1 MNRLHEESSLYLLQH
16 AENPVHWY
24 PWCEAALDAARQE
37 NRPILLSIGY
47 SACHWCHVMAHESF
61 EDEET
66 ARLMNDLFINIKV
79 DREERP
85 DLDRIYQLS
94 HQLLTGRGGGWP
106 LTVFLDPVEHIPF
119 FAGTYFPP
127 EPRYAMPSFRDLLS
141 RISQWYDQNR
151 DEVMGQNSKLRE
163 AITAINQP
171 LVTTDPAAAGNREV
185 LILETAAQQ
194 LLARHDPVNG
204 GYGGAP
210 KFPQAPLL
218 SAVSALG
225 NPVSET
231 GGALL
236 AKSLEFSLETM
247 ARSGLRDHL
256 DGGFFRYCVDAAW
269 TIPHFEKMLYD
280 NALLL
285 PLYAE
290 GAKRWNSPVM
300 KEAAEGIAS
309 WLQASMRHATGG
321 YSASIDADA
330 GGEEGS
336 FHVWQKDE
344 ISELL
349 PESSRQIF
357 CRSYG
362 LDQAPN
368 FEGKAWHLIR
378 RQSSGELAKASGDS
392 AQLIEQVLEEA
403 RPVLVSAREKR
414 VHPALDGKR
423 LTSWNALLTEG
434 FVRAGRAL
442 GRDDWLDSAEQI
454 IQFIHREAWDG
465 ERLFA
470 VYNAGEA
477 KFAAYLDDYAWL
489 LNAIMLFLQARWKDE
504 YLRFAT
510 LLGDALLARFQDPE
524 HGGFF
529 FSDAAVEVPIA
540 RSMIFQDDATPAG
553 NAIAVSALQK
563 LGVLTGE
570 IKYTDAA
577 QRCLVRGMDLLGQ
590 SPLACASLL
599 PVLQE
604 SMNPRPHIIISGTD
618 ARQCEELKQWVS
630 TGYQVDCYL
639 IGQAKD
645 SMPGILSEY
654 RSSEPVTA
662 WVCHGMQCMPPAK
675 SREALKQQLE
685 ETGGSRHWEGT
696 GPK

>member
-16 AENPVHWY
+16 AGNPVHWY
-24 PWCEAALDAARQE
+24 SWCDAALDAARQE

-127 EPRYAMPSFRDLLS
+127 EPRHGMPSFRDLLS
-141 RISQWYDQNR
+141 RVRQWYDQNR

-171 LVTTDPAAAGNREV
+171 LVTTDPAAEGNREV
-185 LILETAAQQ
+185 LILEAATQQ

-225 NPVSET
+225 SPDSET

-236 AKSLEFSLETM
+236 AKSLEFTLETM

-256 DGGFFRYCVDAAW
+256 DGGFFRYCVDATW

-280 NALLL
+280 NAMLL

-290 GAKRWNSPVM
+290 GAKRWNNPVM

-309 WLQASMRHATGG
+309 WLQASMCHETGG

-336 FHVWQKDE
+336 FHVWRKDE
-344 ISELL
+344 INELL

-357 CRSYG
+357 CESYG

-368 FEGKAWHLIR
+368 FEGKAWHLVR
-378 RQSSGELAKASGDS
+378 RRSAGELAKASGDS
-392 AQLIEQVLEEA
+392 EQIIEQTLKKA

-442 GRDDWLDSAEQI
+442 GRDDWLDSAGQI

-477 KFAAYLDDYAWL
+477 KFEAYLDDYAWL

-504 YLRFAT
+504 YLHFAT

-563 LGVLTGE
+563 LGALTGK
-570 IKYTDAA
+570 IQYTDAA
-577 QRCLVRGMDLLGQ
+577 QRCLARGMDLLGQ

-604 SMNPRPHIIISGTD
+604 SVNPRPHIIISGTD

-630 TGYQVDCYL
+630 TSYQVDCYL
-639 IGQAKD
+639 IGQAQD
-645 SMPGILSEY
+645 SLPGILSEY

-662 WVCHGMQCMPPAK
+662 WVCHGMQCMPPAE

-685 ETGGSRHWEGT
+685 EASGRGHRDRT

>member
-1 MNRLHEESSLYLLQH
+1 MNRLSGESSLYLRQH
-16 AENPVHWY
+16 ADNPVHWY
-24 PWCEAALDAARQE
+24 PWCDAALDAARQK
-37 NRPILLSIGY
+37 NCPILLSIGY

-66 ARLMNDLFINIKV
+66 ARLMNDLFINVKV

-119 FAGTYFPP
+119 FAGTYFPG
-127 EPRYAMPSFRDLLS
+127 EPRYGMPSFRDLLS
-141 RISQWYDQNR
+141 RVRQWYDQNR

-171 LVTTDPAAAGNREV
+171 LVTADDQAEGNHEAV
-185 LILETAAQQ
+185 ILEAATSQ
-194 LLARHDPVNG
+194 LLSRHDPVNG
-204 GYGGAP
+204 GFGDAP

-218 SAVSALG
+218 SAVNTLG
-225 NPVSET
+225 NPASGT
-231 GGALL
+231 SGAKL
-236 AKSLEFSLETM
+236 AKNLEFTLETM

-256 DGGFFRYCVDAAW
+256 DGGFFRYCVDATW

-280 NALLL
+280 NAMLL

-290 GAKRWNSPVM
+290 GAKRWNNPVM

-309 WLQASMRHATGG
+309 WLQASMRHETGG
-321 YSASIDADA
+321 FSASIDADA

-336 FHVWQKDE
+336 FHVWHKDE
-344 ISELL
+344 INKLL

-357 CRSYG
+357 CRTYG

-368 FEGKAWHLIR
+368 FEGRAWHLLR
-378 RQSSGELAKASGDS
+378 RLSAGELAKASGDS
-392 AQLIEQVLEEA
+392 EQAIGQALEEA
-403 RPVLVSAREKR
+403 RSVLVSARENR
-414 VHPALDGKR
+414 VHPTLDGKR
-423 LTSWNALLTEG
+423 LTSWNALLAEG
-434 FVRAGRAL
+434 FVRAGQAL
-442 GRDDWLDSAEQI
+442 DRDDWLDSADQI

-465 ERLFA
+465 ECLFA

-477 KFAAYLDDYAWL
+477 KLEAYLDDYAWL
-489 LNAIMLFLQARWKDE
+489 LNAIMLFLQARWKDG
-504 YLRFAT
+504 YLHFAA
-510 LLGDALLARFQDPE
+510 LLADALLARFQDSE
-524 HGGFF
+524 YGGFF
-529 FSDAAVEVPIA
+529 FSDAAVQVPIA

-563 LGVLTGE
+563 LGALTGDTQ
-570 IKYTDAA
+570 YTDAA
-577 QRCLVRGMDLLGQ
+577 QRCLARGMDLLGQ

-599 PVLQE
+599 QALQE
-604 SMNPRPHIIISGTD
+604 SVSPRPHIIISGTN
-618 ARQCEELKQWVS
+618 ARQCEELKRWVN

-639 IGQAKD
+639 ISQAKD
-645 SMPGILSEY
+645 SLPGILSEY

-662 WVCHGMQCMPPAK
+662 WVCHGRHCLPPAD
-675 SREALKQQLE
+675 SREALKQLLGARR
-685 ETGGSRHWEGT
+685 T
-696 GPK
+696 

>member
-1 MNRLHEESSLYLLQH
+1 MNRLSEESSLYLRQH
-16 AENPVHWY
+16 ADNPVHWY
-24 PWCEAALDAARQE
+24 PWCDAALDAARQK
-37 NRPILLSIGY
+37 NCPILLSIGY

-61 EDEET
+61 EHEET
-66 ARLMNDLFINIKV
+66 ARLMNDLFVNIKV

-106 LTVFLDPVEHIPF
+106 LTVFLDPVGHTPF
-119 FAGTYFPP
+119 FAGTYFPG
-127 EPRYAMPSFRDLLS
+127 EPRYGMPSFRDLLS
-141 RISQWYDQNR
+141 RVRQWYDQNR
-151 DEVMGQNSKLRE
+151 DEVEGQNNKLRQ

-171 LVTTDPAAAGNREV
+171 MVTGSPAAEGDREA
-185 LILETAAQQ
+185 LILEAAAQQ
-194 LLARHDPVNG
+194 LLSRHDPVNG
-204 GYGGAP
+204 GYGDAP

-225 NPVSET
+225 GPASGT

-236 AKSLEFSLETM
+236 AKSLKFTLETM

-256 DGGFFRYCVDAAW
+256 DGGFFRYCVDATW

-280 NALLL
+280 NAMLL

-300 KEAAEGIAS
+300 KEAAEGIAG
-309 WLQASMRHATGG
+309 WLQASMRHETGG

-336 FHVWQKDE
+336 FHVWRKDE
-344 ISELL
+344 VNELL

-357 CRSYG
+357 CGSYG

-368 FEGKAWHLIR
+368 FEGKAWHLVR
-378 RQSSGELAKASGDS
+378 RRSAGELAEASGDS
-392 AQLIEQVLEEA
+392 EQAIEQALEEA
-403 RPVLVSAREKR
+403 RSVLVSAREKR
-414 VHPALDGKR
+414 VHPTLDGKR

-434 FVRAGRAL
+434 LVRAGLAL
-442 GRDDWLDSAEQI
+442 ERDDWLESADQI
-454 IQFIHREAWDG
+454 IQFIRQQTWDG

-477 KFAAYLDDYAWL
+477 KFEAYLDDYAWL
-489 LNAIMLFLQARWKDE
+489 LSAIMFFLQARWKDE
-504 YLRFAT
+504 YLHFAIRI
-510 LLGDALLARFQDPE
+510 GDALLAHFQDPE

-563 LGVLTGE
+563 LGALTGE
-570 IKYTDAA
+570 LHYTEAA
-577 QRCLVRGMDLLGQ
+577 QRCLARGMDLLGQ

-604 SMNPRPHIIISGTD
+604 SVHPRPHIIISGTH
-618 ARQCEELKQWVS
+618 ARQCEELKQWVN
-630 TGYQVDCYL
+630 TGYQVDCYV
-639 IGQAKD
+639 IGQAKN
-645 SMPGILSEY
+645 SLPGILSEY

-662 WVCHGMQCMPPAK
+662 WVCHGMQCMPPAE
-675 SREALKQQLE
+675 SREALKQLL
-685 ETGGSRHWEGT
+685 G
-696 GPK
+696 

>member
-1 MNRLHEESSLYLLQH
+1 MNRLSAESSLYLRQH
-16 AENPVHWY
+16 ADNPVHWY
-24 PWCEAALDAARQE
+24 PWCNAALDAARQK

-61 EDEET
+61 EHEET

-94 HQLLTGRGGGWP
+94 HQLMTGRGGGWP

-127 EPRYAMPSFRDLLS
+127 EPRHGMPSFPDLLS
-141 RISQWYDQNR
+141 RVRQWYDQNR
-151 DEVMGQNSKLRE
+151 DEVKGQNNKLRQ

-171 LVTTDPAAAGNREV
+171 MVMEEPAAGENSPAS
-185 LILETAAQQ
+185 ILEAAAQQ

-218 SAVSALG
+218 SAVNALG
-225 NPVSET
+225 NDASDT
-231 GGALL
+231 SGALL
-236 AKSLEFSLETM
+236 GKSLEFTLETM

-256 DGGFFRYCVDAAW
+256 DGGFFRYCVDATW

-280 NALLL
+280 NAMLL

-290 GAKRWNSPVM
+290 GAKRWDSPVM
-300 KEAAEGIAS
+300 KGAAEGIAS
-309 WLQASMRHATGG
+309 WLQASMRHETGG

-336 FHVWQKDE
+336 FHVWHKDE
-344 ISELL
+344 INKLL

-357 CRSYG
+357 CMSYG

-368 FEGKAWHLIR
+368 FEGTSWHLVR
-378 RQSSGELAKASGDS
+378 RLPAGELADVSGDS
-392 AQLIEQVLEEA
+392 VQAIEEALEKA

-414 VHPALDGKR
+414 VHPTLDSKR
-423 LTSWNALLTEG
+423 LTSWNALLVEG
-434 FVRAGRAL
+434 FVRAAL
-442 GRDDWLDSAEQI
+442 ALDRDDWLESADQI
-454 IQFIHREAWDG
+454 IQFIHRDAWDG
-465 ERLFA
+465 EHLFA

-477 KFAAYLDDYAWL
+477 KFKAYLDDYAWL

-504 YLRFAT
+504 YLHFAT
-510 LLGDALLARFQDPE
+510 RIGDAMLTRFQDPE

-563 LGVLTGE
+563 LGALTGGFD
-570 IKYTDAA
+570 YTKAA
-577 QRCLVRGMDLLGQ
+577 QRCLDRSMDLLRQ

-604 SMNPRPHIIISGTD
+604 SVNPRPHIIISGTD
-618 ARQCEELKQWVS
+618 ARQCEELKQWVN
-630 TGYQVDCYL
+630 TGYQVDCYV
-639 IGQAKD
+639 IGQARD
-645 SMPGILSEY
+645 SLPGILAEY

-662 WVCHGMQCMPPAK
+662 WVCHGMQCMPPAE
-675 SREALKQQLE
+675 SREALKQLL
-685 ETGGSRHWEGT
+685 G
-696 GPK
+696 

>member
-1 MNRLHEESSLYLLQH
+1 MNRLSEESSLYLRQH
-16 AENPVHWY
+16 ADNPVHWY
-24 PWCEAALDAARQE
+24 PWCDAALDAAKQK
-37 NRPILLSIGY
+37 NHPILLSIGY

-61 EDEET
+61 EHEAT
-66 ARLMNDLFINIKV
+66 ARLMNDLFINVKV

-127 EPRYAMPSFRDLLS
+127 EPRHGMPSFRDLLCHV
-141 RISQWYDQNR
+141 RQWYDQNR
-151 DEVMGQNSKLRE
+151 DEIKGQNNKLRE

-171 LVTTDPAAAGNREV
+171 MVKAGPAAIGNREAI
-185 LILETAAQQ
+185 ILEDAAQQ
-194 LLARHDPVNG
+194 LLSRHDSVNG
-204 GYGGAP
+204 GYGDAP

-225 NPVSET
+225 GPASDAGV
-231 GGALL
+231 ALL
-236 AKSLEFSLETM
+236 AKSLKFTLETM

-256 DGGFFRYCVDAAW
+256 DGGFFRYCVDATW

-280 NALLL
+280 NAMLL

-309 WLQASMRHATGG
+309 WLQTSMRHETGG
-321 YSASIDADA
+321 YCASIDADA
-330 GGEEGS
+330 GGAEGS
-336 FHVWQKDE
+336 FHVWHKNE
-344 ISELL
+344 IKELL
-349 PESSRQIF
+349 AESSWQIF

-368 FEGKAWHLIR
+368 FEGKAWHLVR
-378 RQSSGELAKASGDS
+378 RLSSGELAKASGDS
-392 AQLIEQVLEEA
+392 EQAIEQALDQA
-403 RPVLVSAREKR
+403 RSVLVLAREKR
-414 VHPALDGKR
+414 VHPTLDGKR
-423 LTSWNALLTEG
+423 LTSWNALLAEG
-434 FVRAGRAL
+434 LVRAGLAL
-442 GRDDWLDSAEQI
+442 DRDDWLESADQI
-454 IQFIHREAWDG
+454 IEFIHREAWDG

-470 VYNAGEA
+470 VYYAGEA
-477 KFAAYLDDYAWL
+477 KFEAYLDDYAWL
-489 LNAIMLFLQARWKDE
+489 LNAIMFFLQARWKDR
-504 YLRFAT
+504 YLDFAT
-510 LLGDALLARFQDPE
+510 RLGDALLARFQDPE

-529 FSDAAVEVPIA
+529 FSDAAVQVPIT

-563 LGVLTGE
+563 LGALTGE
-570 IKYTDAA
+570 LHYIEAA
-577 QRCLVRGMDLLGQ
+577 QRCLARSMAPLGQ

-604 SMNPRPHIIISGTD
+604 SGNPRPHIIISGTD
-618 ARQCEELKQWVS
+618 VQQCEELKRWVN

-639 IGQAKD
+639 IGQAQD
-645 SMPGILSEY
+645 SLPGILSQY
-654 RSSEPVTA
+654 LSCEPVTA
-662 WVCHGMQCMPPAK
+662 WVCHGMRCMPPAQ
-675 SREALKQQLE
+675 SREALKQRLRSLSE
-685 ETGGSRHWEGT
+685 IT
-696 GPK
+696 

>member
-1 MNRLHEESSLYLLQH
+1 MNRLSAESSLYLRQH
-16 AENPVHWY
+16 ADNPVHWY
-24 PWCEAALDAARQE
+24 PWCNAALDAARQK

-61 EDEET
+61 EHEET

-94 HQLLTGRGGGWP
+94 HQLMTGRGGGWP

-127 EPRYAMPSFRDLLS
+127 EPRHGMPSFPDLLS
-141 RISQWYDQNR
+141 RVRQWYDQNR
-151 DEVMGQNSKLRE
+151 DEVKGQNNKLRQ

-171 LVTTDPAAAGNREV
+171 MVMEEPAAGENSPAS
-185 LILETAAQQ
+185 ILEAAAQQ

-218 SAVSALG
+218 SAVNALG
-225 NPVSET
+225 NDASDT
-231 GGALL
+231 SGALL
-236 AKSLEFSLETM
+236 GKSLEFTLETM

-256 DGGFFRYCVDAAW
+256 DGGFFRYCVDATW

-280 NALLL
+280 NAMLL

-290 GAKRWNSPVM
+290 GAKRWDSPVM
-300 KEAAEGIAS
+300 KGAAEGIAS
-309 WLQASMRHATGG
+309 WLQASMRHETGG

-336 FHVWQKDE
+336 FHVWHKDE
-344 ISELL
+344 INKLL

-357 CRSYG
+357 CMSYG

-368 FEGKAWHLIR
+368 FEGTSWHLVR
-378 RQSSGELAKASGDS
+378 RLPAGELADVSGDS
-392 AQLIEQVLEEA
+392 VQAIEEALEKA

-414 VHPALDGKR
+414 VHPTLDSKR
-423 LTSWNALLTEG
+423 LTSWNALLVEG
-434 FVRAGRAL
+434 FVRAAL
-442 GRDDWLDSAEQI
+442 ALDRDDWLESADQI
-454 IQFIHREAWDG
+454 IQFIHRDAWDG
-465 ERLFA
+465 EHLFA

-477 KFAAYLDDYAWL
+477 KFKAYLDDYAWL

-504 YLRFAT
+504 YLHFAT
-510 LLGDALLARFQDPE
+510 RIGDAMLTRFQDPE

-563 LGVLTGE
+563 LGALTGGFD
-570 IKYTDAA
+570 YTKAA
-577 QRCLVRGMDLLGQ
+577 QRCLDRSMDLLRQ

-604 SMNPRPHIIISGTD
+604 SVNPRPHIIISGTD
-618 ARQCEELKQWVS
+618 ARQCEELKQWVN
-630 TGYQVDCYL
+630 TGYQVDCYV
-639 IGQAKD
+639 IGQARD
-645 SMPGILSEY
+645 SLPGILAEY

-662 WVCHGMQCMPPAK
+662 WVCHGMQCMPPAE
-675 SREALKQQLE
+675 SREVLKQRLE
-685 ETGGSRHWEGT
+685 VANGSGHHNGT

>member
-1 MNRLHEESSLYLLQH
+1 MNRLSEENSLYLRQH
-16 AENPVHWY
+16 AANPVHWY
-24 PWCEAALDAARQE
+24 PWCDAALDAARQS

-61 EDEET
+61 EHEAT
-66 ARLMNDLFINIKV
+66 ARLMNDLFVNIKV

-106 LTVFLDPVEHIPF
+106 LTVFLDPHEHIPF

-127 EPRYAMPSFRDLLS
+127 EPRHGMPSFRDLLS
-141 RISQWYDQNR
+141 RVRQWYDQNH
-151 DEVMGQNSKLRE
+151 DEVKGQNNKLRE

-171 LVTTDPAAAGNREV
+171 MVAAGPATEENREA
-185 LILETAAQQ
+185 LILEDAEKQ
-194 LLARHDPVNG
+194 LLSRHDPVNG
-204 GYGGAP
+204 GYGDAP

-225 NPVSET
+225 GPASGT
-231 GGALL
+231 GGVLL
-236 AKSLEFSLETM
+236 ARSLEFTLETM

-280 NALLL
+280 NAMLL

-290 GAKRWNSPVM
+290 GAKRWNNKVM

-309 WLQASMRHATGG
+309 WLQSGG

-336 FHVWQKDE
+336 FHVWHKDE
-344 ISELL
+344 ISQLL

-357 CRSYG
+357 CESYG

-368 FEGKAWHLIR
+368 FEGKTWHLVR
-378 RQSSGELAKASGDS
+378 RRSARELAKAGSHS
-392 AQLIEQVLEEA
+392 EQVIEQALEEA
-403 RPVLVSAREKR
+403 RTVLVSAREKR
-414 VHPALDGKR
+414 VHPTLDGKR

-434 FVRAGRAL
+434 LVRAGLAL
-442 GRDDWLDSAEQI
+442 ERDDWLDSADQI
-454 IQFIHREAWDG
+454 IQFIRQKAWDG
-465 ERLFA
+465 ERLYA
-470 VYNAGEA
+470 VYNADEA

-489 LNAIMLFLQARWKDE
+489 LNAILLCLQARWKDD
-504 YLRFAT
+504 YLHFAT

-529 FSDAAVEVPIA
+529 FSDADVEVPIA
-540 RSMIFQDDATPAG
+540 RSMVFQDDATPAG

-563 LGVLTGE
+563 LGALTGE
-570 IKYTDAA
+570 LQYTEAA
-577 QRCLVRGMDLLGQ
+577 QRCLARGRELLVQ

-599 PVLQE
+599 GVLQE
-604 SMNPRPHIIISGTD
+604 SVNPRPHIIISGTSVS
-618 ARQCEELKQWVS
+618 QCAELKQWVN
-630 TGYQVDCYL
+630 TRYQVDCYV
-639 IGQAKD
+639 IGQAHD
-645 SMPGILSEY
+645 SLPGILAEY

-662 WVCHGMQCMPPAK
+662 WVCHGMHCMPPAN
-675 SREALKQQLE
+675 SREVLGQRLE
-685 ETGGSRHWEGT
+685 ETSLTRHQGGT

>member
-1 MNRLHEESSLYLLQH
+1 MNRLSEQSSLYLRQH
-16 AENPVHWY
+16 AANPVHWY
-24 PWCEAALDAARQE
+24 PWCDAALDAARQS

-61 EDEET
+61 EHEET
-66 ARLMNDLFINIKV
+66 ARLMNDLFVNIKV

-106 LTVFLDPVEHIPF
+106 LTVFLDPLEHIPF

-127 EPRYAMPSFRDLLS
+127 EPRHGMLSFRDLLS
-141 RISQWYDQNR
+141 RVHQWYDQNR
-151 DEVMGQNSKLRE
+151 DQVTGQNNKLRE

-171 LVTTDPAAAGNREV
+171 LLTAGPAEKENREAIILEAAAR
-185 LILETAAQQ
+185 Q

-204 GYGGAP
+204 GYGDAP

-218 SAVSALG
+218 SAVSTLG
-225 NPVSET
+225 DPASGT
-231 GGALL
+231 DGARL
-236 AKSLEFSLETM
+236 ARSLAFTLETM

-256 DGGFFRYCVDAAW
+256 DGGFFRYCVDATW

-280 NALLL
+280 NAMLL

-300 KEAAEGIAS
+300 TEAAEGIAS
-309 WLQASMRHATGG
+309 WLQTSMRHEDGG

-336 FHVWQKDE
+336 FHVWHKDE
-344 ISELL
+344 VDKLL

-368 FEGKAWHLIR
+368 FEGKAWHLVR
-378 RQSSGELAKASGDS
+378 RHSAGELAKAGSRS
-392 AQLIEQVLEEA
+392 EQAIEQVLEEA
-403 RPVLVSAREKR
+403 RSVLISAREQR
-414 VHPALDGKR
+414 VHPTLDDKR
-423 LTSWNALLTEG
+423 LTSWNALLAEG
-434 FVRAGRAL
+434 FVRAGLAL
-442 GRDDWLDSAEQI
+442 GRDDWLDSADQI
-454 IQFIHREAWDG
+454 IQFILHQAWDG

-489 LNAIMLFLQARWKDE
+489 LNAILLFLQARWKDD
-504 YLRFAT
+504 YLHFAT

-529 FSDAAVEVPIA
+529 FSDADVDVPIA

-563 LGVLTGE
+563 LGALTGE
-570 IKYTDAA
+570 LQYTEAA
-577 QRCLVRGMDLLGQ
+577 QRCLARGRELLRQ
-590 SPLACASLL
+590 SPLACASAL

-604 SMNPRPHIIISGTD
+604 SVNPQPHIIISGTS
-618 ARQCEELKQWVS
+618 ARQCEELKQWVNS
-630 TGYQVDCYL
+630 SYQVDCYV
-639 IGQAKD
+639 IGQAHD
-645 SMPGILSEY
+645 SLPGILAEY

-662 WVCHGMQCMPPAK
+662 WVCHGMQCMPGAD
-675 SREALKQQLE
+675 SRAALKQRLE
-685 ETGGSRHWEGT
+685 ETSLTRHQGGT

>member
-1 MNRLHEESSLYLLQH
+1 MNRLSEESSLYLLQH
-16 AENPVHWY
+16 AENPVHWH
-24 PWCEAALDAARQE
+24 PWCDAALDAARE
-37 NRPILLSIGY
+37 KDRPILLSIGY

-106 LTVFLDPVEHIPF
+106 LTVFLDPIEHIPF

-127 EPRYAMPSFRDLLS
+127 EPRYGMPSFRDLLS
-141 RISQWYDQNR
+141 RVRQWYDQNR
-151 DEVMGQNSKLRE
+151 AEVMGQNSKLRE

-171 LVTTDPAAAGNREV
+171 MVASGPEAAGNREV
-185 LILETAAQQ
+185 VILEAATQQ
-194 LLARHDPVNG
+194 LLSRHDPVNG
-204 GYGGAP
+204 GYGDAP

-225 NPVSET
+225 SHASET

-236 AKSLEFSLETM
+236 AKSLEFTLETM

-256 DGGFFRYCVDAAW
+256 DGGFFRYCVDATW

-280 NALLL
+280 NAMLL

-290 GAKRWNSPVM
+290 GAKRWDSPVM

-309 WLQASMRHATGG
+309 WLQASMRHETGG

-336 FHVWQKDE
+336 FHVWHKDE
-344 ISELL
+344 IGELL
-349 PESSRQIF
+349 PEPSRQIF
-357 CRSYG
+357 CKSYG

-368 FEGKAWHLIR
+368 FEGKAWHLV
-378 RQSSGELAKASGDS
+378 RQRSVGELAKASGDS
-392 AQLIEQVLEEA
+392 ELLIEQALEKA
-403 RPVLVSAREKR
+403 RSVLVSVREKR
-414 VHPALDGKR
+414 VHPALDRKR
-423 LTSWNALLTEG
+423 LTSWNALLAEG
-434 FVRAGRAL
+434 FVRAGRVL
-442 GRDDWLDSAEQI
+442 GRDDWLESADQI
-454 IQFIHREAWDG
+454 IQFIYREAWDG

-477 KFAAYLDDYAWL
+477 KFEAYLDDYAWL

-504 YLRFAT
+504 YLHFAT
-510 LLGDALLARFQDPE
+510 LLGDALLTRFQDPE

-570 IKYTDAA
+570 LQYTDAA
-577 QRCLVRGMDLLGQ
+577 QRCLARGMDLLGQ

-604 SMNPRPHIIISGTD
+604 SVNPRPHIIISGTD
-618 ARQCEELKQWVS
+618 ARQCEELKQWVN
-630 TGYQVDCYL
+630 TGYQVDCYV

-645 SMPGILSEY
+645 SLPGILSEY

-662 WVCHGMQCMPPAK
+662 WVCHGMQCMPPAE
-675 SREALKQQLE
+675 SREALEQRLKE
-685 ETGGSRHWEGT
+685 AAGSRHRDGT

>member
-1 MNRLHEESSLYLLQH
+1 MNRLSKESSLYLRQH
-16 AENPVHWY
+16 ADNPVHWY
-24 PWCEAALDAARQE
+24 PWCDAALDAARQK

-61 EDEET
+61 EHEET
-66 ARLMNDLFINIKV
+66 ARLMNDLFVNIKV

-119 FAGTYFPP
+119 FAGTYFPG
-127 EPRYAMPSFRDLLS
+127 ETRYGMPSFRDLLS
-141 RISQWYDQNR
+141 RVSQWYDQNR
-151 DEVMGQNSKLRE
+151 DEVKGQNRKLRE

-171 LVTTDPAAAGNREV
+171 TVTAAAAAEENREAS
-185 LILETAAQQ
+185 ILEAAARQ

-204 GYGGAP
+204 GFGDTP

-225 NPVSET
+225 NHSSAT
-231 GGALL
+231 SGALL
-236 AKSLEFSLETM
+236 AKSLEFTLETM

-256 DGGFFRYCVDAAW
+256 DGGFFRYCVDATW

-290 GAKRWNSPVM
+290 GAKRWNSPLM

-309 WLQASMRHATGG
+309 WLQTSMRHETGG

-330 GGEEGS
+330 GGEEGG
-336 FHVWQKDE
+336 FHVWRKDE
-344 ISELL
+344 INKLL
-349 PESSRQIF
+349 PESSAQIF

-368 FEGKAWHLIR
+368 FESKAWHLVR
-378 RQSSGELAKASGDS
+378 RLSAGELAKASGDS
-392 AQLIEQVLEEA
+392 EQAIELALEEA
-403 RPVLVSAREKR
+403 RSVLVSAREKR
-414 VHPALDGKR
+414 VHPTLDDKR
-423 LTSWNALLTEG
+423 LTSWNALLAEG
-434 FVRAGRAL
+434 LVRAGLAL
-442 GRDDWLDSAEQI
+442 DREDWLDSADQI
-454 IQFIHREAWDG
+454 IQFIFNEAWDG

-504 YLRFAT
+504 YLHFAMRI
-510 LLGDALLARFQDPE
+510 GDALLARFQDTE
-524 HGGFF
+524 HGGFY
-529 FSDAAVEVPIA
+529 FSDADVEVPIA

-570 IKYTDAA
+570 FHYTRAA
-577 QRCLVRGMDLLGQ
+577 QSCLARSMDLLGQ

-604 SMNPRPHIIISGTD
+604 SVNPRPHIIISGTD
-618 ARQCEELKQWVS
+618 ARQCGELKQWVN

-639 IGQAKD
+639 IGQANN
-645 SMPGILSEY
+645 SLPGILSEY
-654 RSSEPVTA
+654 RSSEPVSA
-662 WVCHGMQCMPPAK
+662 WVCHGMQCMPPAE
-675 SREALKQQLE
+675 SRETLKQRLE
-685 ETGGSRHWEGT
+685 ETSDSRYQDGT
-696 GPK
+696 GLK